1 MNRPPDARREKQLG
15 QAMVEFALVSVLFV
29 TLVVAIAD
37 FARLYFTYSA
47 MNNAAREGTRYGVVN
62 PNDTDGIR
70 NRATS
75 LLITFAENPTVDI
88 SFPDGTRTVGARV
101 RVAIAADF
109 AMLVVPIPPMR
120 INADSTMRIE
130 YVPVP

>member
-1 MNRPPDARREKQLG
+1 MNCPPTARKDKQLG

-47 MNNAAREGTRYGVVN
+47 MNNAAREGTRYGIVN

-70 NRATS
+70 NRAIS
-75 LLITFAENPTVDI
+75 LLITFAENPVVDI
-88 SFPDGTRTVGARV
+88 SFPDGTRAVGARV

-109 AMLVVPIPPMR
+109 EMLVVQIPPMR

>member
-1 MNRPPDARREKQLG
+1 MNRPPTARKEKQLG

-70 NRATS
+70 DRATS

-88 SFPDGTRTVGARV
+88 SFPDGARTVGARV

-109 AMLVVPIPPMR
+109 EMLVVPIPPMR
-120 INADSTMRIE
+120 LNADSTMRIE